1 MDSADAIEIARDRH
15 ITGSQR
21 LADWLMPLLKLV
33 GSAVLLSLLVRTLLV
48 QPFAI
53 PSSSM
58 APTLQ
63 AGDFVLVDKRA
74 YGWSLASLPLAPGY
88 VLAPDENLRIL
99 GRAVAR
105 GDVIAFVGPD
115 GRDYVKRVIAREGDM
130 VELRQGLVMLNGRPL
145 PCPPEAPGLCR
156 EGLAQGRVHFV
167 RGKADGPHA
176 NYGPAHVPA
185 GHLFVLGDNRGR
197 SADSRVRPEDGGL
210 GFVPEARVIGRATG
224 IFLSYDQGVRWNR
237 IGTGID

>member
-1 MDSADAIEIARDRH
+1 MDSADAIEAARTRH
-15 ITGSQR
+15 ITGSRR
-21 LADWLMPLLKLV
+21 LAIWLMPLLKLA
-33 GSAVLLSLLVRTLLV
+33 GGALLLALLVRTLLV

-53 PSSSM
+53 PSGSM
-58 APTLQ
+58 APTLM

-74 YGWSLASLPLAPGY
+74 YGWSLASLPLAPGS
-88 VLAPDENLRIL
+88 VLAPDEDFRLF
-99 GRAVAR
+99 GRDIPH

-115 GRDYVKRVIAREGDM
+115 GRDYVKRVIARGGDV
-130 VELRQGLVMLNGRPL
+130 VELRQGLVLLNGRPL

-156 EGLAQGRVHFV
+156 EGMADGRAHVV
-167 RGKADGPHA
+167 QGKADGPHA
-176 NYGPAHVPA
+176 NYGPALVPS

-210 GFVPEARVIGRATG
+210 GFVPEARVIGRASR

-237 IGTGID
+237 IGTSID